1 MTDEDTPFCVLLD
14 ANVWV
19 AERLLQTSI
28 GSAFLYAL
36 TASKATIGL
45 PEIVEEEVNGA
56 LSERA
61 EKRKPESL
69 KLR

>member
-1 MTDEDTPFCVLLD
+1 MGSK
-14 ANVWV
+14 
-19 AERLLQTSI
+19 RILQTSI